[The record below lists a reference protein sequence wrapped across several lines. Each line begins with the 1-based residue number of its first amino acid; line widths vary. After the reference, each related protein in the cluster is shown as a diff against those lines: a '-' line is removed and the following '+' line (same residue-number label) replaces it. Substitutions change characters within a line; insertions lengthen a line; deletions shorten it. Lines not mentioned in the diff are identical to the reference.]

1 MSSRLDIRFFQEL
14 EGMEPDDVCRRA
26 LCTYEHSR
34 ACFLVEAWGE
44 RYEVYP
50 GRGEII
56 SIDREKL
63 PVGIEWGLVILF
75 YLLRSQNTPIGG
87 EWISEKDLPGGVTFF
102 TGPHAIPTYAITDRF
117 GNDIDGF
124 KEVCENLGGKPID
137 MADAAFVFRILPRVP
152 VAVLLWRGDDE
163 FDAEARVLFDRT
175 ISQHLPLDVIFGLT
189 VVLCSSIAR
198 A

>member
-1 MSSRLDIRFFQEL
+1 MCHKLDMRFFQEL
-14 EGMEPDDVCRRA
+14 EGMNPDDVCRRT
-26 LCTYEHSR
+26 LCTFDRDR
-34 ACFLVEAWGE
+34 ACYLVEAWGE
-44 RYEVYP
+44 RYEVYT
-50 GRGEII
+50 GRGEI
-56 SIDREKL
+56 L
-63 PVGIEWGLVILF
+63 PVNRGMPPVSIEWGLVIMF
-75 YLLRSQNTPIGG
+75 YLLRSQDTPIGG

-102 TGPHAIPTYAITDRF
+102 TGPHAVPAHLIKDRF
-117 GNDIDGF
+117 GNEIDGF

-175 ISQHLPLDVIFGLT
+175 INQQLPLDVIFGMT

>member
-1 MSSRLDIRFFQEL
+1 MCHKLDMRFFQEL
-14 EGMEPDDVCRRA
+14 EGMNPDDVCRRT
-26 LCTYEHSR
+26 LCAFDRDR
-34 ACFLVEAWGE
+34 ACYLVEAWGE
-44 RYEVYP
+44 RYEVYA
-50 GRGEII
+50 GRGEI
-56 SIDREKL
+56 L
-63 PVGIEWGLVILF
+63 PVNRAMPPVSIEWGLVILF
-75 YLLRSQNTPIGG
+75 YLLRSQDTPIGG
-87 EWISEKDLPGGVTFF
+87 DWISEKDLPGGVTFF
-102 TGPHAIPTYAITDRF
+102 TGPHAIPTHLIKDRF
-117 GNDIDGF
+117 GNEIDGF

-175 ISQHLPLDVIFGLT
+175 ISQQLPLDVIFGMT